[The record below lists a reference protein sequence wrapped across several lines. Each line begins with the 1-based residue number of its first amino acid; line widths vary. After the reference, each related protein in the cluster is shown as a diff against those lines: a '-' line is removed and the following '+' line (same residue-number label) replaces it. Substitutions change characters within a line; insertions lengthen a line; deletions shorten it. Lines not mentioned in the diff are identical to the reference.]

1 MEFKEVLE
9 ARYSCRAFLPEA
21 VSDEVIRELVAAS
34 QRIPTWGNTQPGKV
48 YAVSGAKAHAL
59 RIDLT
64 AAATAGQDENPD
76 IPMPQGF
83 EGRLMDRYR
92 ALGKSLFKVLGIG
105 RDDREK
111 RREHYINNFN
121 AFGAPTLV
129 YFTVPDRQSPYVI
142 MDVGAMVSTFC
153 LAAADQGLG
162 TCVIAALAR
171 YPDAVRTRLA
181 IPDDEKIV
189 IGVALGHPDPAAE
202 VNRFRSAREELD
214 EVLRVLS

>member
-142 MDVGAMVSTFC
+142 MDVGAMVSTF
-153 LAAADQGLG
+153 AW
-162 TCVIAALAR
+162 
-171 YPDAVRTRLA
+171 PPPTRGSA
-181 IPDDEKIV
+181 
-189 IGVALGHPDPAAE
+189 PASSPPWPATPM
-202 VNRFRSAREELD
+202 RCAPAWPSPTTRRSSSAWPWATPTPPPR
-214 EVLRVLS
+214 